1 MTQSELTTKMK
12 KVEVHIRVSVNFV
25 EEVRTFFKESGRTA
39 YSIAKEAKIDPSF
52 LNGYMSNTIKK
63 KRKIENMSLGTFSKL
78 YPLIVAWKA
87 EKTNNKKEN

>member
-25 EEVRTFFKESGRTA
+25 EEVRTFLKESGRTA

-87 EKTNNKKEN
+87 EKTKNKKEN